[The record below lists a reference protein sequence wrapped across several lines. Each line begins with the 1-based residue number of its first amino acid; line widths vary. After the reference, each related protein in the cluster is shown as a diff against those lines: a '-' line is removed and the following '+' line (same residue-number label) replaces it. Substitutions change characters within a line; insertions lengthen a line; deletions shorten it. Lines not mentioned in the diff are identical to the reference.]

1 MQSSGFL
8 VRLIGPLLKT
18 GLPIMKNLLKQLAK
32 SVRIPLR
39 LKATTLAADAGIHK
53 KIIGSGTRPWYLPQ
67 ERTLITLNEKADC
80 IIK

>member
-1 MQSSGFL
+1 MKNQLSKIVQSSGFL

-18 GLPIMKNLLKQLAK
+18 GLSIMKNLLKQLAK

-53 KIIGSGTRPWYLPQ
+53 KIINRERVLGTYHRK
-67 ERTLITLNEKADC
+67 EH
-80 IIK
+80 